1 MLLQMINYLLIL
13 QILTA
18 PSGTGREAPIRMTGG
33 TGDDSSVKLYKVTA
47 GFQQIMYLQLV
58 HINFKLERKVR
69 ILSDSADLPENLEE
83 NTIYFAIVVA
93 GSPTNQIKLASS
105 KTNADN
111 DVALTVYGGSKLK
124 IESRVSDKAAGDIGS
139 PLQFDSGTYV
149 SLADGSN

>member
-1 MLLQMINYLLIL
+1 M
-13 QILTA
+13 
-18 PSGTGREAPIRMTGG
+18 
-33 TGDDSSVKLYKVTA
+33 
-47 GFQQIMYLQLV
+47 
-58 HINFKLERKVR
+58 
-69 ILSDSADLPENLEE
+69 SADLPENLEE

-111 DVALTVYGGSKLK
+111 GVALTVFGGSKLK

-149 SLADGSN
+149 SDVDEPLGSGNFPTLTRGWYLLVNPNSEIYDSN